1 MKDDE
6 CNYSHSKSERKN
18 FSPPTTSH
26 HKSVTVT
33 NKTGYE
39 ASKPLETTGYSPSTP
54 SDSHPSNSELVARM
68 ARIES
73 RLVQLMIHQG
83 LDPYKKVYE

>member
-1 MKDDE
+1 MKDPE
-6 CNYSHSKSERKN
+6 CNYSHSKNERKSC
-18 FSPPTTSH
+18 SPLMPSPR
-26 HKSVTVT
+26 KYVTVM
-33 NKTGYE
+33 NKTGSE
-39 ASKPLETTGYSPSTP
+39 ASAPSETTGCSPSTP